1 MCFWKSKK
9 NEDLTK
15 RFEQITNKNVEMH
28 TLLMNQIDAL
38 EKIVSQNNVEML
50 EQLIDKIDSL
60 EKIVRQNIDP
70 KSSAIDEE
78 KCAKTIWT
86 ALEAI
91 TNDVKILE
99 DGGQDATYSKDDVL
113 SILARDRKKFEGLLT
128 DYIPDQEDMSN
139 PYKVEEIDSDKDVA
153 PGTEVIPGKRF
164 GNYIIYRAKKIK
176 ERA

>member
-9 NEDLTK
+9 SEDLTK
-15 RFEQITNKNVEMH
+15 KTNNQNEEMH
-28 TLLMNQIDAL
+28 TQLMKMSVVL
-38 EKIVSQNNVEML
+38 EEIVRQNNVEML
-50 EQLIDKIDSL
+50 EQLIEKIDAL

-70 KSSAIDEE
+70 KSSAINEE
-78 KCAKTIWT
+78 ECAKTIWT

-91 TNDVKILE
+91 NNDVKILE

-164 GNYIIYRAKKIK
+164 GDYIIYRAKKIK

>member
-9 NEDLTK
+9 KEENMI
-15 RFEQITNKNVEMH
+15 EQIKNL
-28 TLLMNQIDAL
+28 T
-38 EKIVSQNNVEML
+38 EKIVA
-50 EQLIDKIDSL
+50 L
-60 EKIVRQNIDP
+60 EKIVRQNIDT
-70 KSSAIDEE
+70 KSSAINEE
-78 KCAKTIWT
+78 ECAKTIWA

-91 TNDVKILE
+91 ANDVKILE

-164 GNYIIYRAKKIK
+164 GDYIIYRAKKIK